1 MEQTNSL
8 KLALTFSGGGYRAS
22 AFSLGVLSY
31 LDRLKIE
38 ERSLLE
44 QAVILSTVSG
54 GTIAGVRYTLGV
66 ARGEKFE
73 TIYQSLYT
81 FMNDTD
87 VIALALAKLGD
98 NSKWTGRT
106 RSLISSFADV
116 YNEKLFNGARF
127 EILFDNLNVHF
138 RHFSFNATEFGT
150 GTQFR
155 FQWSEK
161 ILTPKPG
168 TPIRGI
174 IGNSYFP
181 IPEAAAAELRLGD
194 ILASSSC
201 FPGGFEPI
209 NFPADFIHQ
218 PSPNLETLKH
228 PLYPIGVMDGGIVD
242 NQGIEPVILAEKRMG
257 INAGRSEPS
266 DENEIDLLIV
276 SDVASPFVESFKAS
290 TSFPKKFWSNWTLS
304 KIFQVSNVLLL
315 LSIAAI
321 LYSIYRQRIPL
332 AIVSSIVFTLSLLI
346 SIVGSFLKKIPTTF
360 DLPQSFRK
368 PLGGLLKLSLGT
380 IATLIKNRVTSF
392 LALNLSIFLKHLRAM
407 NYDTLY
413 DVRKWKNRLVMNAV
427 YELKTDSPN
436 LAKKIAN
443 HELPPDLIP
452 SKALQEVA
460 STAASMGTTLWF
472 TEDELKKK
480 NMLNVLI
487 ATGQFTC
494 CWNLLELK
502 HKLEKSGENK
512 KVLEVLRKLEPQ
524 LRKDWTEF
532 NVKPMGLTEISN

>member
-1 MEQTNSL
+1 MEQTKPL

-31 LDRLKIE
+31 LDRLKID

-44 QAVILSTVSG
+44 QSVILSTVSG
-54 GTIAGVRYTLGV
+54 GTIAGMRYTLGV

-73 TIYQSLYT
+73 SIYQSLYS

-87 VIALALAKLGD
+87 VIALALSKLCD

-106 RSLISSFADV
+106 RSLINSFADV
-116 YNEKLFNGARF
+116 YSEKLFSDARF
-127 EILFDNLNVHF
+127 EILMDNVNVHF
-138 RHFSFNATEFGT
+138 KHFSFNATEFGT

-155 FQWSEK
+155 FQWSER
-161 ILTPKPG
+161 ILNPKPG
-168 TPIRGI
+168 APVRGL
-174 IGNSYFP
+174 IGNNNFP
-181 IPEAAAAELRLGD
+181 IPEAAAAESRLGD

-209 NFPADFIHQ
+209 NFPSDFIHK
-218 PSPNLETLKH
+218 PSPNLETLTH

-257 INAGRSEPS
+257 MNAGRSEPS

-276 SDVASPFVESFKAS
+276 SDVASPFVDSFKAS
-290 TSFPKKFWSNWTLS
+290 TNIPKKFWSNWTLS
-304 KIFQVSNVLLL
+304 RIFRVSNVLLL
-315 LSIAAI
+315 LSIAGAVYAVYREI
-321 LYSIYRQRIPL
+321 LPL
-332 AIVSSIVFTLSLLI
+332 AIVSAIVFTLSALV
-346 SIVGSFLKKIPTTF
+346 SFVGSFLKKIPTTF

-380 IATLIKNRVTSF
+380 IATLLKNRMTSF
-392 LALNLSIFLKHLRAM
+392 LALNLSIFLKHMRAM

-413 DVRKWKNRLVMNAV
+413 DIRKWKNRLVMNAV
-427 YELKTDSPN
+427 YELKVDSPN

-443 HELPPDLIP
+443 NELPPDLVP
-452 SKALQEVA
+452 SEALQEVA
-460 STAASMGTTLWF
+460 SIAASMGTTLWF

-512 KVLEVLRKLEPQ
+512 KVLDVLRKLEVQ
-524 LRKDWTEF
+524 MMTDWKKF
-532 NVKPMGLTEISN
+532 NVEPMGLV